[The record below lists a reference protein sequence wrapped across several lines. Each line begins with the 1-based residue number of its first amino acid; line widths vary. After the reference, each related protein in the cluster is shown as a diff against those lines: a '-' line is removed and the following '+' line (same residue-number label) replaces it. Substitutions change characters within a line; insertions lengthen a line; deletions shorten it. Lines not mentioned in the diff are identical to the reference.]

1 MTQPQSPSLEKESSD
16 ELSDE
21 ELAASMEKAL
31 VDSADGR
38 LFHKHTL
45 LYMAVTKDSYENAWN
60 STVEFIA
67 DQRKK
72 EEAMTDDERNEE
84 RRRARERFRKDF
96 GV

>member
-1 MTQPQSPSLEKESSD
+1 MTQPHSPSLEEESSD

-21 ELAASMEKAL
+21 ELAESMEKSL

-45 LYMAVTKDSYENAWN
+45 LFMAVTKDSYENAWN
-60 STVEFIA
+60 STVEFVKER
-67 DQRKK
+67 RKR
-72 EEAMTDDERNEE
+72 EEAMTDAERNEE

-96 GV
+96 GA